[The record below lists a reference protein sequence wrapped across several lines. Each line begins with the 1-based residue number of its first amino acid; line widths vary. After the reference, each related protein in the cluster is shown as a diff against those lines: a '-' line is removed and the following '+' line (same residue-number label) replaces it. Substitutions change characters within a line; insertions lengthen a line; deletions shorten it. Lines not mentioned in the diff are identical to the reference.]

1 METPFIFVNFND
13 GLPKSADLIL
23 EYMGY
28 SSLGLLGRKMMRD
41 TGTYDTTK
49 TDLNNVS
56 TSGKIDLSTNPFGQT
71 LMDFWTKGMK
81 GSTLADALTKSPAFK
96 EKVKQFFPENTPS
109 EIAEMVQASVLKEKC
124 PVRYVPSWV
133 IP

>member
-1 METPFIFVNFND
+1 METPFIFINFND

-28 SSLGLLGRKMMRD
+28 SSLGLLGRKMKRD

-49 TDLNNVS
+49 LDMNRSL
-56 TSGKIDLSTNPFGQT
+56 SGKIDISTNPFGQT
-71 LMDFWTKGMK
+71 LMEFWKNGMK
-81 GSTLADALTKSPAFK
+81 GSTLAGMLKTSPAFADDK
-96 EKVKQFFPENTPS
+96 KKLFPDNTDA

-124 PVRYVPSWV
+124 PVRYVPTWV
-133 IP
+133 VP

>member
-28 SSLGLLGRKMMRD
+28 SSLGLLGRKMKRD

-49 TDLNNVS
+49 TEINNVS

-71 LMDFWTKGMK
+71 LMEFWKNGMK
-81 GSTLADALTKSPAFK
+81 GSTLVGMLKTSPAFASDK
-96 EKVKQFFPENTPS
+96 KKLFPDNTDA

-133 IP
+133 IL